1 MMRSR
6 KQQKSANGHCSLPV
20 TSRAPR
26 RPASGL
32 GRPAAGPAARMH
44 PCRNGRSVWRR
55 TRPARFL
62 RFARWEIEATRFVGQ
77 PVGACQGALPDG
89 DATADRFQLANWPM
103 PYLLVLRGGVAPAR
117 RGGARDPRVARP
129 RSAHVVNV
137 QTAARTT
144 ARWLVGMAGHSRA
157 AAARAAAG
165 AFPRRRARPNGLAIA
180 RGLVEACGDTIT
192 VANLPVHRRT
202 AGTTWPTAQARRRTD
217 AITDAGEIPTL
228 LFGRRHPRRRGC
240 ELPGPAGGIPTCRRS
255 GTRMLRYGAG
265 ARNAQLPAVAIAA
278 SWALRPAA
286 YPPPILIPCDAP
298 PAVVVST

>member
-1 MMRSR
+1 LL
-6 KQQKSANGHCSLPV
+6 ASLLV
-20 TSRAPR
+20 HAR
-26 RPASGL
+26 
-32 GRPAAGPAARMH
+32 GRCRM
-44 PCRNGRSVWRR
+44 V
-55 TRPARFL
+55 TRPPIGSNSRTGRCPISWSSVVAL
-62 RFARWEIEATRFVGQ
+62 R
-77 PVGACQGALPDG
+77 
-89 DATADRFQLANWPM
+89 QL
-103 PYLLVLRGGVAPAR
+103 GEEAPAIQ
-117 RGGARDPRVARP
+117 GLQGPGAPT
-129 RSAHVVNV
+129 SWNV